1 MHTRP
6 RLRHHTN
13 PKNPAKS
20 RFLSRETLNAG
31 QTTLTTDQKVGS
43 SNLSGRA
50 AQRCRS
56 EPLACTT
63 AFWSVAS
70 RQPRGR
76 PPLQT

>member
-6 RLRHHTN
+6 RLRHHAN
-13 PKNPAKS
+13 PEKPTRS
-20 RFLSRETLNAG
+20 GLLSYETLNAG
-31 QTTLTTDQKVGS
+31 QATLTTDQKVGS

-63 AFWSVAS
+63 AFWAVAS
-70 RQPRGR
+70 RQPREQ
-76 PPLQT
+76 PPLQD